1 MDTLDILLS
10 IQNDLQTGNV
20 SLMNQMRL
28 DTLIAHLSNGK
39 PKSSKKL
46 HRITTWKQ
54 FLSFVRPL
62 HDSYGMGELF
72 YLEDNKITFYRTRYN
87 EETLRITFEFDAV
100 RFDKAVVERLTLNK
114 LLDSPISGCVVSE
127 EDVSF
132 ETLFGGVSAHNYEP
146 RAIDLKEPKYA
157 KGDFVQSLEL
167 DKAVLYVL
175 KGVSKDET
183 RSILKNIYLHKNKK
197 GVALV
202 GTDGFRAH
210 ILQLDNE
217 YRMNKIF
224 CGDALQFLF
233 RKADTIEI
241 DLYDKA
247 AIYSYS
253 ADNYKVTIEQYDEY
267 PNYPDVYRNFGSIEG
282 YQVSLQVDVKE
293 LTEVLKQVIAVSK
306 SEDKSYPIFYF
317 IFEDNKIAIM
327 EDSTKAQWI
336 LNKATADIKNLVND
350 PCYNAAYVLDVVSFD
365 SGVEFKVLSNGQLF
379 IETDKITSLLMPV
392 HIS

>member
-10 IQNDLQTGNV
+10 IQNDLQTGSV

-46 HRITTWKQ
+46 HSITTWKQ

-100 RFDKAVVERLTLNK
+100 RFDKAVVERLTLNR
-114 LLDSPISGCVVSE
+114 LLDSQISDCVVSG

-132 ETLFGGVSAHNYEP
+132 ETLFGEITGHNYEP
-146 RAIDLKEPKYA
+146 LDPKEYA
-157 KGDFVQSLEL
+157 KGDFVQNLEL

-175 KGVSKDET
+175 KSVSKDET

-197 GVALV
+197 GPALV
-202 GTDGFRAH
+202 GTDRFRAH

-217 YRMNKIF
+217 YRMNKVF
-224 CGDALQFLF
+224 CGDVLKFLF
-233 RKADTIEI
+233 RKSDTIEI

-247 AIYSYS
+247 VIYSYS

-282 YQVSLQVDVKE
+282 YQVSLQVVKE
-293 LTEVLKQVIAVSK
+293 LTEVLKQVVAVSK
-306 SEDKSYPIFYF
+306 SEGKSYPIFYF
-317 IFEDNKIAIM
+317 IFEDDKIAIM
-327 EDSTKAQWI
+327 EDSTKAQWT
-336 LNKATADIKNLVND
+336 LNKATADIKNIVNN
-350 PCYNAAYVLDVVSFD
+350 PCYNASYVLDAVSFD
-365 SGVEFKVLSNGQLF
+365 NAVEFKVLSNGQLF
-379 IETDKITSLLMPV
+379 IETDKIASLLMPV